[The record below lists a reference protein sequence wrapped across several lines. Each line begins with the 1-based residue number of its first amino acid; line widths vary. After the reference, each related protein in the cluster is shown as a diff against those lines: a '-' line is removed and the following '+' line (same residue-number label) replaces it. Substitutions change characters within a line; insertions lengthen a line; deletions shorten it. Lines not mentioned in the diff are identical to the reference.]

1 MLIFDEIRRSQRIA
15 RLARWVPLVPAVV
28 WLTAF
33 LALPLAIIVRYG
45 FAERAP
51 YGGVVPTWTLA
62 NFAQAIQPP
71 YLAVYWRSLWMALA
85 TTAACAALAY
95 PAAYFIAVKSDRKW
109 KSVWLTLAVV
119 PFWTSFLIRTYAWM
133 FILRT
138 EGLANALLMKCGLIS
153 APLPLL
159 YNDFAVLLGL
169 VYGELPFMLLPLYA
183 SLEKL
188 DRRLLE
194 AAADLDA
201 PPWRTFWRVTLPL
214 SRPGLLAGALLTFIP
229 SLGAF
234 VTSDLLGGAKSVL
247 IGNLIQNQFVQRNQ
261 PFGSAVAILLTA
273 VVLALLAIGLRA
285 GAAVGHR

>member
-1 MLIFDEIRRSQRIA
+1 MLLFVRIRNSIA
-15 RLARWVPLVPAVV
+15 RAQLAQAATLLPAVA

-33 LALPLAIIVRYG
+33 LVSPLAIIVRYG

-62 NFAQAIQPP
+62 NFAQAMQPP
-71 YLAVYWRSLWMALA
+71 YLAVYWRSLWMATA
-85 TTAACAALAY
+85 TTVICAALAY
-95 PAAYFIAVKSDRKW
+95 PAAYFIAVKSDRRW

-138 EGLANALLMKCGLIS
+138 EGLANALLMKCGVIS

-234 VTSDLLGGAKSVL
+234 VTSDILGGAKSVL

-261 PFGSAVAILLTA
+261 PFGSAVATLLTA
-273 VVLALLAIGLRA
+273 TVLILLAIAMRA
-285 GAAVGHR
+285 GATDKER